1 MGDTFL
7 GLIKFSTRF
16 HKGLVRLILI
26 YGSVIDVCLWLGQS
40 WLNCGEGGV
49 FNIISSV
56 SIDMVVSLW

>member
-40 WLNCGEGGV
+40 VAQLLGGRGV
-49 FNIISSV
+49 F
-56 SIDMVVSLW
+56 SIDNVLCFVTVC